1 MTNYPGDWT
10 LQNDILMKGTV
21 DLSKETTYLDTL
33 GRKANAQITLFA
45 GNKRITTT
53 IKKDGVYQTGTTTNT
68 LKC

>member
-33 GRKANAQITLFA
+33 GRNAKHSRHVF
-45 GNKRITTT
+45 T
-53 IKKDGVYQTGTTTNT
+53 II
-68 LKC
+68 